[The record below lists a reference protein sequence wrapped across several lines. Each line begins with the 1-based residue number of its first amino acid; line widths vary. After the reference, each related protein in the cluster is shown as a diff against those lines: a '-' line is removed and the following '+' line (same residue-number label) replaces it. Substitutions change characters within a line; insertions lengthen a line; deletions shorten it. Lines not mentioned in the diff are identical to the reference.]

1 MDYMTQRRP
10 LVEALK
16 NFQQQRPVSFH
27 VPGHKHGELSGLPNE
42 IRSALQY
49 DQTELSGLDDLH
61 YPEGAI
67 REAQQLLAEAYEAD
81 KSFFLV
87 NGSTSGNLAM
97 IHAVCKEG
105 DRVLVQR
112 NSHKSIFHALELAKL
127 QPVYLAPE
135 WGEASLSAESV
146 SLKTLKDAI
155 QLYPEAKA
163 LILTYPNYYGMA
175 GVEIEEMIKYS
186 HQFDIP
192 VLVDEAH
199 GAHLLAGPPFPR
211 SALSYGADAVV
222 QSAHKTLPA
231 MTMGSFLHIKGSRV
245 NADRVSKYLRM
256 FQSSSPSYL
265 IMASLDDARAF
276 IQTYSGPDK
285 QYFQEKRKLFIG
297 SLRTIS
303 DLEVVEADD
312 PLKIMLR
319 VEGYNGFRLQEK
331 LEEMNVY
338 AEMADSLQ
346 VVMVSP
352 LLKQSHT
359 YPFAEIGSRIREAV
373 QQLRKEQRDK
383 KLLITRQ
390 EPIAISEPEIS
401 YEAID
406 LADSEWISY
415 TKAMGRHSAAMVT
428 PYPPGVPLALPG
440 EIWTQAKLEQLMDH
454 LAAGA
459 VIQGEHKLAEKQLL
473 VIQHG
478 GNE

>member
-1 MDYMTQRRP
+1 MTQRRP

-27 VPGHKHGELSGLPNE
+27 VPGHKHGELSGLPKE
-42 IRSALQY
+42 ILPALQY

-67 REAQQLLAEAYEAD
+67 KEAQDLLAEAYRAD
-81 KSFFLV
+81 QSFFLV

-127 QPVYLAPE
+127 RPVYLTPE
-135 WGEASLSAESV
+135 WSEASHSAEGV
-146 SLKTLKDAI
+146 SLKTLQDAI
-155 QLYPEAKA
+155 QQYPEAKA

-175 GVEIEEMIKYS
+175 GTEIKEIIKYS

-199 GAHLLAGPPFPR
+199 GAHLLAGGPFPK
-211 SALSYGADAVV
+211 SAFSYGADAVV

-231 MTMGSFLHIKGSRV
+231 MTMGSFLHIKEERINV
-245 NADRVSKYLRM
+245 KRISKYLRM

-265 IMASLDDARAF
+265 IMASLDDARAY
-276 IQTYSGPDK
+276 IQTYSGPDLHH
-285 QYFQEKRKLFIG
+285 FVEKRKLFIE
-297 SLRTIS
+297 SLQSIS
-303 DLEVVEADD
+303 GLEVFEAHD

-319 VEGYNGFRLQEK
+319 MAGYNGFRLQGK

-338 AEMADSLQ
+338 AEMADSRQ
-346 VVMVSP
+346 VVMVLP
-352 LLKQSHT
+352 LMKQSHT
-359 YPFAEIGSRIREAV
+359 YPLAEIRSRIREAV
-373 QQLRKEQRDK
+373 QQLRKEQADNK
-383 KLLITRQ
+383 QLITRQ
-390 EPIAISEPEIS
+390 EPVAISEPEIS

-478 GNE
+478 GND

>member
-1 MDYMTQRRP
+1 MTQRRP

-16 NFQQQRPVSFH
+16 KFQQQRPVSFH
-27 VPGHKHGELSGLPNE
+27 VPGHKHGELSGLPDE
-42 IRSALQY
+42 IRSSLQY

-61 YPEGAI
+61 YPDGAI
-67 REAQQLLAEAYEAD
+67 KEAQDLLAEAYGAD
-81 KSFFLV
+81 QSFFLV

-105 DRVLVQR
+105 DCVLVQR

-127 QPVYLAPE
+127 RPVYLAPE
-135 WGEASLSAESV
+135 WSEASQSAEGV

-155 QLYPEAKA
+155 RQYPEAKA

-175 GVEIEEMIKYS
+175 GPEIEEVIKYS
-186 HQFDIP
+186 HLFDIP

-199 GAHLLAGPPFPR
+199 GAHLLAGGPFPK
-211 SALSYGADAVV
+211 SAFSYGADAVV

-231 MTMGSFLHIKGSRV
+231 MTMGSFLHINKERI
-245 NADRVSKYLRM
+245 NAKRVSKYLRM

-265 IMASLDDARAF
+265 IMASLDDARAY
-276 IQTYSGPDK
+276 IQTYSGPDL
-285 QYFQEKRKLFIG
+285 QHFVEKRKLFIE
-297 SLRTIS
+297 SLQSIS
-303 DLEVVEADD
+303 GLEVFEAHD

-319 VEGYNGFRLQEK
+319 MTGYNGFRLQGK

-338 AEMADSLQ
+338 AEMADSRQ
-346 VVMVSP
+346 VVMVLP
-352 LLKQSHT
+352 LMKQNHT
-359 YPFAEIGSRIREAV
+359 YPFAEIRSRIREAV
-373 QQLRKEQRDK
+373 QQLRKEQADH
-383 KLLITRQ
+383 KLLITQQ

-440 EIWTQAKLEQLMDH
+440 EVWTHVKLEQLMDH

-459 VIQGEHKLAEKQLL
+459 VIQGEHNLAEKQLL

-478 GNE
+478 GNDE

>member
-1 MDYMTQRRP
+1 MTHRRP

-27 VPGHKHGELSGLPNE
+27 VPGHKHGELSGLPDG

-49 DQTELSGLDDLH
+49 DQTELCGLDDLH

-67 REAQQLLAEAYEAD
+67 REAQELLAEAYGAD
-81 KSFFLV
+81 RSFFLV

-112 NSHKSIFHALELAKL
+112 NSHKSIFHAFELAKL
-127 QPVYLAPE
+127 RPVYLAPL
-135 WGEASLSAESV
+135 WGQASQSAEGV
-146 SLKTLKDAI
+146 SLETLKDAI
-155 QLYPEAKA
+155 QQYPDTKA

-175 GVEIEEMIKYS
+175 GTEIGDIISYC
-186 HQFDIP
+186 HQFNIP

-199 GAHLLAGPPFPR
+199 GAHLLAGHPFPQ
-211 SALSYGADAVV
+211 SALALGADVVV

-231 MTMGSFLHIKGSRV
+231 MTMGSYLHIQGTRI

-265 IMASLDDARAF
+265 IMASLDDARAY
-276 IQTYSGPDK
+276 IQTYSGPDM
-285 QYFQEKRKLFIG
+285 QHFEEKRRLFIG
-297 SLRTIS
+297 SLQTIARL
-303 DLEVVEADD
+303 DVFEADD

-319 VEGYNGFRLQEK
+319 VEGHNGLKLQKK
-331 LEEMNVY
+331 LEEMGVY
-338 AEMADSLQ
+338 VELADSRQ
-346 VVMVSP
+346 VLMVLP
-352 LLKQSHT
+352 LLKQGHI
-359 YPFAEIGSRIREAV
+359 YPFAEIRSRIREAV
-373 QQLRKEQRDK
+373 QKLRKEQADPKIR
-383 KLLITRQ
+383 ITPQ
-390 EPIAISEPEIS
+390 ESTAISEPEIS

-406 LADSEWISY
+406 LADTEWISY
-415 TKAMGRHSAAMVT
+415 TQAMGRHSAAMVT
-428 PYPPGVPLALPG
+428 PYPPGIPLAVPG
-440 EIWTQAKLEQLMDH
+440 EVWTHSKLEQLMDH

-459 VIQGEHKLAEKQLL
+459 VIQGEHNLAEKQLS

-478 GNE
+478 GNKQ